1 MTVSLLADDPDDRR
15 LLGQVRPADWV
26 NPSPVGRYNLVV
38 IGGGPAGLVCA
49 AGAAGLGARVAL
61 IERGLLGGDCLN
73 TGCVPSKALLRC
85 ARAARQVRDAEQF
98 GIRLPG
104 VPEVDF
110 AAVMARLRRLRADLS
125 PNDAAERFRALG
137 VDVFLG
143 DARFTGPDR
152 VEVAGSSLHF
162 SKAILA
168 TGSRPHIPD
177 IAGLA
182 SVEYL
187 TNESVFALTKLP
199 ARLAVLGG
207 GPVGCELA
215 QAFARLGSRV
225 TLLHD
230 TDHLLPRDEP
240 AASAIV
246 ADALRRDGVEILY
259 NTQLARVERD
269 GEQTVLH
276 LPSGPLAV
284 DRLLIAAG
292 RQPNVESLGLEAA
305 GVMWHDRL
313 GVIVDDRL
321 RTHNP
326 RIYAAGDVCSLWKF
340 THAAD
345 ALARIAVQN
354 ALFLGRRPVSTLTV
368 PWCTYTDPEVA
379 QVGLTEA
386 DAANRRLAVQRFVQP
401 LAHVDRA
408 VLDGEAEGFVQVL
421 VRAGTDRLVGATVV
435 AAHAGELIGELSLA
449 MTNGLGLSAL
459 ARTIHPYPTQAEA
472 LRKLGDAYNRTR
484 LRPWIK
490 NLLERW
496 LAWNR

>member
-1 MTVSLLADDPDDRR
+1 
-15 LLGQVRPADWV
+15 
-26 NPSPVGRYNLVV
+26 
-38 IGGGPAGLVCA
+38 
-49 AGAAGLGARVAL
+49 
-61 IERGLLGGDCLN
+61 
-73 TGCVPSKALLRC
+73 
-85 ARAARQVRDAEQF
+85 
-98 GIRLPG
+98 
-104 VPEVDF
+104 
-110 AAVMARLRRLRADLS
+110 
-125 PNDAAERFRALG
+125 
-137 VDVFLG
+137 
-143 DARFTGPDR
+143 
-152 VEVAGSSLHF
+152 
-162 SKAILA
+162 
-168 TGSRPHIPD
+168 
-177 IAGLA
+177 
-182 SVEYL
+182 
-187 TNESVFALTKLP
+187 
-199 ARLAVLGG
+199 
-207 GPVGCELA
+207 
-215 QAFARLGSRV
+215 
-225 TLLHD
+225 
-230 TDHLLPRDEP
+230 
-240 AASAIV
+240 
-246 ADALRRDGVEILY
+246 
-259 NTQLARVERD
+259 
-269 GEQTVLH
+269 

-305 GVMWHDRL
+305 GVVWHDRL

-490 NLLERW
+490 SLLERW